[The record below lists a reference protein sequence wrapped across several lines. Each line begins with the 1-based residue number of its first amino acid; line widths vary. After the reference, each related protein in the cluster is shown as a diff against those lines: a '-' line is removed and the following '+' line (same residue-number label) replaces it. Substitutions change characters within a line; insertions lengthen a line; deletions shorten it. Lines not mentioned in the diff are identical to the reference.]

1 MKYKTKYLELKKQI
15 GGAKI
20 GDQIQLN
27 DKSFHMITGQDEKY
41 WILSNGSKI
50 FKNMENIT
58 WVNNTIQ
65 NRMIAETY
73 INNNKGPEYDIEG

>member
-1 MKYKTKYLELKKQI
+1 
-15 GGAKI
+15 
-20 GDQIQLN
+20 
-27 DKSFHMITGQDEKY
+27 MITGQDEKY

-73 INNNKGPEYDIEG
+73 INNNNGPEYDIEG